1 MDDLTGHGRS
11 VHGGRPP
18 AHRASAARVYDYL
31 LDGKD
36 NYQDDRDLADRMLR
50 LQPRLAV
57 AARENRAFVGRAVR
71 WLASAGL
78 RQFLDIGCGLPGHDD
93 VHRIAGRQAPG
104 VRVVYVDRD
113 PIVLAHARAL
123 LAGGDEVRV
132 APGDLTRPR
141 ELLAD
146 LPLLDLDRP
155 VAVVLSSVLHHL
167 ADDDRPR
174 EVMAELRDAL
184 APGSALLVSH
194 LAADLA
200 GAGARRAAELFT
212 RETGIPLVPR
222 TRAEI
227 AAFFG
232 DFRLVEPGLVATS
245 QWRSTGPVR
254 PPAQV
259 LMYAGVALSGPGQ
272 ASG

>member
-1 MDDLTGHGRS
+1 MSTKE
-11 VHGGRPP
+11 PP
-18 AHRASAARVYDYL
+18 EERQPAPRVSPARVYDYL

-50 LQPRLAV
+50 LQPWLTV

-71 WLASAGL
+71 WLAVSGL

-93 VHRIAGRQAPG
+93 IHRITAHHAPG
-104 VRVVYVDRD
+104 ARVVYVDRD
-113 PIVLAHARAL
+113 PFVLTHARAL
-123 LAGGDEVRV
+123 LAGGEEVRV
-132 APGDLTRPR
+132 AAGDLTRPH
-141 ELLAD
+141 ELLGS

-167 ADDDRPR
+167 AEEDRPH
-174 EVMAELRDAL
+174 EVMAELRGAL

-200 GAGARRAAELFT
+200 DPGSGEAAELFT
-212 RETGIPLVPR
+212 GETGVPLVPR
-222 TRAEI
+222 SRAEVEG
-227 AAFFG
+227 FFG
-232 DFRLVEPGLVATS
+232 DFRLADPGLVFTT
-245 QWRSTGPVR
+245 QWRPTGPVR
-254 PPAQV
+254 PPEHA
-259 LMYAGVALSGPGQ
+259 LMYAGVALASPDQ